1 MCRHMRLDRLFM
13 NERSRESINKTRP
26 LTALLQ
32 SPFLLC
38 QSRYQIS
45 LRVLFTDSA
54 FNTAWSFSFVLYVIW
69 KIIRLIGTVFND
81 D

>member
-13 NERSRESINKTRP
+13 SERSINKTRP

-32 SPFLLC
+32 SSFLFSE
-38 QSRYQIS
+38 SRYQIS
-45 LRVLFTDSA
+45 LCVLFADSV
-54 FNTAWSFSFVLYVIW
+54 FNTARNFSFVLYVILE
-69 KIIRLIGTVFND
+69 IIRLIGTVFND